1 MTTLFDNIVFN
12 KDEVSF
18 ELHNNNIKLGLANA
32 IRRIFQT
39 EIPNYAITRHSI
51 EFITNSSMLNN
62 DIISQRIPFV
72 PLLYHA
78 FDGKNLSK
86 ISISLEKSNKNG
98 TTIISIYS
106 KDIQFTVDGQPI
118 DNTLFLLEPNIL
130 LAKLKPN
137 QELHFTGKIE
147 KLPAKKNSIAHSP
160 VSIASMIYKRSADI
174 LLEFKEKLS
183 PEQYKRF
190 ELSDSYRYYSK
201 LPNNEPAIYVF
212 NIESIGAISTTE
224 LVSMVLDI
232 LYNKLNYLMDNIDNN
247 DKVSIHTS
255 EIVLDSFDFV
265 LIDEDD
271 TLGNMLQL
279 YLLTDPEIKYA
290 GYRVVHPNENTMIVR
305 TAIKNNNTLENN
317 KKVFI
322 NNIKNIMNI
331 VKQLQDDWSDKTSNI
346 KEAKQEKPIQE
357 ESVKESKQE
366 EAPIKEKKKIK
377 IKTT

>member
-1 MTTLFDNIVFN
+1 MKIYLLYYMTTLFDNIVFN

-78 FDGKNLSK
+78 FDGKDLSK

-183 PEQYKRF
+183 PEQYKQF

-265 LIDEDD
+265 LTDEDD

-305 TAIKNNNTLENN
+305 TALKNNNTLENN

-331 VKQLQDDWSDKTSNI
+331 FKQLQDDWSNKTSNI
-346 KEAKQEKPIQE
+346 
-357 ESVKESKQE
+357 KESKQE